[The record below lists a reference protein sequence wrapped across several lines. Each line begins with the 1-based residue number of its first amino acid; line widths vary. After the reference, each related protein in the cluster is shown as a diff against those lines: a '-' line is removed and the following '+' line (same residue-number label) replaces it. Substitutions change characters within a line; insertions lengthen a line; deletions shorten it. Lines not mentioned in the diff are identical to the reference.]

1 MSILKTIH
9 TPSDLKRLSPSK
21 FPALCQELREQ
32 IIGVV
37 SNVGGHLASNLG
49 VIELT
54 VALHYLLD
62 TPKDKIV
69 WDTSNQAY
77 AHKLL
82 TGRRERFHT
91 LRQYGG
97 LSGFCKREES
107 VYDTFNAGHAGTG
120 VSAAYGMVEAR
131 EQLGQKH
138 KVVCV
143 VGDGA
148 MTAGMTLE
156 GLHHAGG
163 TGNDFLVILNDNQM
177 SISKNVG
184 AISSYLNRTF
194 TGEFYLKMREE
205 TNQLLAKIP
214 HIGQDMQKLARR
226 AEELARGAILPG
238 LLFEELGFRYAG
250 PIDGHNFEHLLPTLE
265 NVLKMK
271 GPVLLHV
278 ITKKGLGYEPAVQ
291 NPVWFHACPAFVRET
306 GVPAK
311 KAARPSY
318 TQIAIDSLVK
328 LAREDK
334 RIVAITAAMC
344 EGTGLTAF
352 EKEFPN
358 RLFDVGIAEQHAVTF
373 AAGLAAQGMRPVV
386 AMYATFLQRAY
397 DQVVHD
403 VATQNLPVTFCI
415 DRGGL
420 VAEDGTTHHG
430 AFDLAYLRH
439 MPNMVVMA
447 PKDENEL
454 QHMLKTCLQYD
465 GPASVRYPRGISLG
479 VEMDK
484 VAQNLP
490 IGKSE
495 LLRDGQDV
503 AIMAVGVPVW
513 QAVKA
518 AERLGQEGISTAV
531 VNARF
536 VKPLD
541 QELIAAVAKRVRYV
555 VTVEEGC
562 KLGGFGSAVLESLSD
577 AGVTDVKTRVLGLP
591 DWYIEQGPQDLLR
604 ERYGLT
610 AEGIYNSVKELVGTA
625 TSTSDKGQ
633 TFSSVIGHLPHGD
646 EQGS

>member
-1 MSILKTIH
+1 MSILKTIQS
-9 TPSDLKRLSPSK
+9 PADLKRLSPAQ
-21 FPALCQELREQ
+21 FPVLCQELREQ

-49 VIELT
+49 VVELT

-62 TPKDKIV
+62 TPQDKIV

-77 AHKLL
+77 THKLL
-82 TGRRERFHT
+82 TGRREQFHT

-131 EQLGQKH
+131 EQLGQRH
-138 KVVCV
+138 KVVCI

-156 GLHHAGG
+156 ALHHAGG
-163 TGNDFLVILNDNQM
+163 LGKDFLVILNDNQM

-194 TGEFYLKMREE
+194 TGEFYTKMREE
-205 TNQLLAKIP
+205 TGHLLRKIP
-214 HIGQDMQKLARR
+214 HIGSDVEKLARR
-226 AEELARGAILPG
+226 AEELAKGAILPG

-278 ITKKGLGYEPAVQ
+278 ITKKGLGYEPAVN
-291 NPVWFHACPAFVRET
+291 NPVWFHACPPFVRET

-318 TQIAIDSLVK
+318 TQIAVDSLVK
-328 LAREDK
+328 LARADK

-344 EGTGLTAF
+344 EGTGLNAF
-352 EKEFPN
+352 EKEFPD
-358 RLFDVGIAEQHAVTF
+358 RLYDVGIAEQHAVTF

-430 AFDLAYLRH
+430 AFDYAFLRH
-439 MPNMVVMA
+439 VPNMVVMA

-454 QHMLKTCLQYD
+454 QHMLKTSLDYD
-465 GPASVRYPRGISLG
+465 GPASVRYPRGVSLG
-479 VEMDK
+479 VAMDP
-484 VAQNLP
+484 APTALP
-490 IGKSE
+490 VGKGE
-495 LLRDGQDV
+495 LLRDGTDV
-503 AIMAVGVPVW
+503 AIVAIGVPVW

-518 AERLGQEGISTAV
+518 AEQLSREGLSTAV
-531 VNARF
+531 INARF
-536 VKPLD
+536 AKPLD
-541 QELIAAVAKRVRYV
+541 QELIVNVARRVRYV

-562 KLGGFGSAVLESLSD
+562 KMGGFGSAVLEALSD
-577 AGVTDVKTRVLGLP
+577 AGVTGVTTKILGLP

-610 AEGIYNSVKELVGTA
+610 TEGIYRSVKELVGKSPA
-625 TSTSDKGQ
+625 ALRERDLLSAAID
-633 TFSSVIGHLPHGD
+633 HLPHGD

>member
-1 MSILKTIH
+1 MSTLKTIH
-9 TPSDLKRLSPSK
+9 NPADLKRLKPAQ
-21 FPALCQELREQ
+21 FPELCQELRDQ
-32 IIGVV
+32 IIGAV
-37 SNVGGHLASNLG
+37 SSVGGHLASNLG
-49 VIELT
+49 VVELT

-62 TPKDKIV
+62 TPYDKIV

-82 TGRRERFHT
+82 TGRREQFHT

-131 EQLGQKH
+131 DQQGLKH

-163 TGNDFLVILNDNQM
+163 LGKDFLVILNDNQM

-194 TGEFYLKMREE
+194 TGEFYTKMREE
-205 TNQLLAKIP
+205 TGQLLRKIP
-214 HIGQDMQKLARR
+214 HIGYDVEKLARR
-226 AEELARGAILPG
+226 AEELAKGAILPG

-265 NVLKMK
+265 NVLKMR

-278 ITKKGLGYEPAVQ
+278 ITKKGLGYEPAEK
-291 NPVWFHACPAFVRET
+291 NPVWFHACPPFVRET
-306 GVPAK
+306 GAPAK

-318 TQIAIDSLVK
+318 TQIAIESLVQ

-334 RIVAITAAMC
+334 RVVAITAAMC

-352 EKEFPN
+352 EKQFPD
-358 RLFDVGIAEQHAVTF
+358 RLYDVGIAEQHAVTF

-430 AFDLAYLRH
+430 AFDYAYLRH

-454 QHMLKTCLQYD
+454 QHMLKTSLTYD
-465 GPASVRYPRGISLG
+465 GPASVRYPRGVSLG
-479 VEMDK
+479 VPMDRELK
-484 VAQNLP
+484 ELP
-490 IGKSE
+490 VGKGE
-495 LLRDGQDV
+495 LLRDGSDV
-503 AIMAVGVPVW
+503 AIIAIGVSVW
-513 QAVKA
+513 PAVKA
-518 AERLGQEGISTAV
+518 AEQLSQEGLSTAV
-531 VNARF
+531 INARF

-541 QELIAAVAKRVRYV
+541 QELIVNVAKRVRYV
-555 VTVEEGC
+555 LTVEEGC
-562 KLGGFGSAVLESLSD
+562 KMGGFGSAVLEALSE
-577 AGVTDVKTRVLGLP
+577 AGVTVKTKILGLP

-610 AEGIYNSVKELVGTA
+610 TDGIYRSVKELVTKSPMNSQERELF
-625 TSTSDKGQ
+625 STTVD
-633 TFSSVIGHLPHGD
+633 HLPHGD